1 MNYIVKKTNLII
13 ILLLI
18 LYLPLD
24 LMIKTIF
31 SPYFEVNSIL
41 YFYNLLYLLLPLEI
55 IIYVYNLIKK
65 NVKITKY
72 DIFIYLLLIIGII
85 VTINAVDV
93 QTSIWG
99 AYTRDE
105 GLLSLISY
113 YILFLNCKSMDKK
126 EIKIIINTLFIVGI
140 LQFVYCLLQVFVRG
154 DYVAGFSLHGT
165 VNHMAAGFIG
175 NPNFL
180 ASYCIILLGL
190 AIGFYLLYGGKKY
203 LFLSL
208 IFYINLILAQ
218 STGQFFALI
227 ILFIFIIIFLWKK
240 KVIDFK
246 KIGILFVSFIVLFL
260 LTANIVELY
269 VTKVFDDK
277 IESSYTIKGDLINT
291 LNLFSGNNG
300 DPGEEEVTLENYGS
314 GRFTIWKNTLKIV
327 PNYFWLG
334 AGYDNFGYVYKEHQ
348 GSMYYDKAHNE
359 YLQLLVTGGI
369 FHLVVYLTLLF
380 NLFIDGIKSNN
391 KLVWI
396 LLFAFIGYAL
406 QAFLN
411 ISVINVAFIFY
422 MIMGMLAGLVTNEK
436 SEKKV

>member
-13 ILLLI
+13 MLLLI

-55 IIYVYNLIKK
+55 IIYLYNIIKK

-72 DIFIYLLLIIGII
+72 DIFIYLLIIIGII

-105 GLLSLISY
+105 GLLSLLCY
-113 YILFLNCKSMDKK
+113 YVLFLNCKSLDKK
-126 EIKIIINTLFIVGI
+126 EIKIIINSLFIVGI
-140 LQFVYCLLQVFVRG
+140 LQFIYSLLQVFVRG
-154 DYVAGFSLHGT
+154 NYVAGFSLHGT

-180 ASYCIILLGL
+180 ASYCIMLLGL
-190 AIGFYLLYGGKKY
+190 AMGFYLLYGGKKY

-218 STGQFFALI
+218 STGPFFALI
-227 ILFIFIIIFLWKK
+227 ILFVFTIIFLWKK
-240 KVIDFK
+240 KIIDFK
-246 KIGILFVSFIVLFL
+246 KIGILFASFIVLFL
-260 LTANIVELY
+260 LTANFVELY

-291 LNLFSGNNG
+291 FNLFSSNNSET
-300 DPGEEEVTLENYGS
+300 GEEDVTLEKYGS
-314 GRFTIWKNTLKIV
+314 GRLTIWKNTMKIV

-334 AGYDNFGYVYKEHQ
+334 AGYDNFGYVYKDHQ
-348 GSMYYDKAHNE
+348 GGIYYDKTHNE

-369 FHLVVYLTLLF
+369 FHIIVYLVLLF
-380 NLFIDGIKSNN
+380 NLFIDGIKSKN
-391 KLVWI
+391 KLVWV
-396 LLFAFIGYAL
+396 LLIPFIGYAL

-422 MIMGMLAGLVTNEK
+422 MIMGMLAGLINR
-436 SEKKV
+436 EKKEVA

>member
-1 MNYIVKKTNLII
+1 MRDVMKKMSLGII
-13 ILLLI
+13 ILLI
-18 LYLPLD
+18 LYLPLNF
-24 LMIKTIF
+24 IIETIF
-31 SPYFEVNSIL
+31 GPYFEIKTIL
-41 YFYNLLYLLLPLEI
+41 YFYNILYFLIPVQL
-55 IIYVYNLIKK
+55 IIYIYNLIKRNIK
-65 NVKITKY
+65 MTKY
-72 DIFIYLLLIIGII
+72 DIFIYLLFIIGII

-93 QTSIWG
+93 QISIWG
-99 AYTRDE
+99 SYLRNE
-105 GLLSLISY
+105 GILSIVSY
-113 YILFLNCKSMDKK
+113 YLLFLNCKSLDKK
-126 EIKIIINTLFIVGI
+126 NIKIVINTLFIVGI
-140 LQFVYCLLQVFVRG
+140 FQFVYSLLQVFVRG
-154 DYVAGFSLHGT
+154 NYISIFSLG
-165 VNHMAAGFIG
+165 NINYMASGFVG

-180 ASYCIILLGL
+180 GSYCIMLLGL

-203 LFLSL
+203 LFLSF

-218 STGQFFALI
+218 STGPFFALI
-227 ILFIFIIIFLWKK
+227 ILFIFTIIFLRNK
-240 KVIDFK
+240 KVIDWK

-260 LTANIVELY
+260 LTANFVELY
-269 VTKVFDDK
+269 VTKVFDDE

-291 LNLFSGNNG
+291 FNLFSGNKG
-300 DPGEEEVTLENYGS
+300 ELGEEEVTLENYGS

-334 AGYDNFGYVYKEHQ
+334 AGYDNFGYVYKDHQ

-369 FHLVVYLTLLF
+369 FHLIVYLVLLF

-422 MIMGMLAGLVTNEK
+422 MIMGMLAGLVNNEK
-436 SEKKV
+436 SNEKV

>member
-1 MNYIVKKTNLII
+1 MNCIVKKSNLII

-41 YFYNLLYLLLPLEI
+41 YFFNLLYLLLPLEI
-55 IIYVYNLIKK
+55 IIYLYNLIKK
-65 NVKITKY
+65 NIKITKY
-72 DIFIYLLLIIGII
+72 DIFIYLLIIIGII

-99 AYTRDE
+99 AYNRNE

-113 YILFLNCKSMDKK
+113 YLLFLNCKTLDKK
-126 EIKIIINTLFIVGI
+126 DIKIIINTLFIVGI
-140 LQFVYCLLQVFVRG
+140 FQFVYSLLQVFVRG
-154 DYVAGFSLHGT
+154 DYVASFNLNGT
-165 VNHMAAGFIG
+165 INHMAAGFIG

-180 ASYCIILLGL
+180 ASYCIMLLGL
-190 AIGFYLLYGGKKY
+190 AMGFYLLYGGKKY
-203 LFLSL
+203 LFLTI

-218 STGQFFALI
+218 STGPFFALI
-227 ILFIFIIIFLWKK
+227 ILFIFTIIFLLQK

-246 KIGILFVSFIVLFL
+246 KIGILFASFIVLFL
-260 LTANIVELY
+260 LTANFVELY

-277 IESSYTIKGDLINT
+277 IESSYTIKGDLMNT
-291 LNLFSGNNG
+291 FNLFSSNKGE
-300 DPGEEEVTLENYGS
+300 PGEDDITLENYGS

-327 PNYFWLG
+327 PNYFWIG
-334 AGYDNFGYVYKEHQ
+334 AGYDNFGYVYKDHQ
-348 GSMYYDKAHNE
+348 GSLYYDKAHNE

-369 FHLVVYLTLLF
+369 FHLIVYLVLLS
-380 NLFIDGIKSNN
+380 NLFIDGIKSKN

-422 MIMGMLAGLVTNEK
+422 MIMGMLAGLVNNEK
-436 SEKKV
+436 LKKKV